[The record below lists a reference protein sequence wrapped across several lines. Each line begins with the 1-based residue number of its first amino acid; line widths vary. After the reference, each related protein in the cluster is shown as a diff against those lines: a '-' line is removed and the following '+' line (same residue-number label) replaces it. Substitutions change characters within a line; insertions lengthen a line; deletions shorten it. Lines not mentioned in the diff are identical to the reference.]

1 MYPGMPLKL
10 ARIRYSTL
18 SKMRPETTSKT
29 RSARSPSLWNR
40 RRTLLRSRARP
51 TSLCPRCSMRTLASR
66 SGTSQLRCRV
76 GRSST
81 PVTSPTLKAL
91 RRTCRFHSERQLS
104 RSRPLVKSRASA
116 SMRTKCSMNA
126 FTVTVTDPQI
136 PKVDGRM
143 YRCKD
148 SNRADSMGFASLHG
162 KQPPAK
168 PYEVCGGLALD
179 WMPHDAYVE
188 THHYDVKY
196 SVTRDY
202 RCCRSEMGVDHV
214 CKPVPGTKKSSYC
227 APEDEEV
234 ELLR

>member
-1 MYPGMPLKL
+1 M
-10 ARIRYSTL
+10 AATVIT
-18 SKMRPETTSKT
+18 
-29 RSARSPSLWNR
+29 
-40 RRTLLRSRARP
+40 
-51 TSLCPRCSMRTLASR
+51 
-66 SGTSQLRCRV
+66 V
-76 GRSST
+76 
-81 PVTSPTLKAL
+81 KATGEITGK
-91 RRTCRFHSERQLS
+91 RKYEDQMFDECT
-104 RSRPLVKSRASA
+104 
-116 SMRTKCSMNA
+116 

-227 APEDEEV
+227 APEEE
-234 ELLR
+234 E